1 VKGPVHT
8 QAAQVGARRIGGES
22 LGAWGM
28 PPRLLALA
36 VLGLISLDAA
46 ASLAH
51 GEPVQGQI
59 PFRYARPTRNRGRGN
74 ARTRASAAACAMRYA
89 MADADEGGLGRLR
102 RLTTLA
108 VARTAR
114 VPSPLCGGRARITTC
129 ASQSACP
136 VCGATRPVRVRP
148 LRRGRGDVLL
158 ASR

>member
-1 VKGPVHT
+1 MKGPVHT

-59 PFRYARPTRNRGRGN
+59 PFRYARPTGTEAGGTPERERAQRRVRC
-74 ARTRASAAACAMRYA
+74 ATPWRTRMREGWGGCA
-89 MADADEGGLGRLR
+89 
-102 RLTTLA
+102 
-108 VARTAR
+108 V
-114 VPSPLCGGRARITTC
+114 
-129 ASQSACP
+129 
-136 VCGATRPVRVRP
+136 
-148 LRRGRGDVLL
+148 
-158 ASR
+158 